1 MIGLHSELQ
10 MFIIMYSDPLGS
22 NAKLVDK
29 VTIDVQLRNVFDRID
44 VQLRNVLSIWTLMKF
59 SRRDTVLALC
69 IFKNISKAF

>member
-29 VTIDVQLRNVFDRID
+29 VTIDVQLRNV
-44 VQLRNVLSIWTLMKF
+44 LSIWTLMKF